1 MEYTGYSKAANL
13 ASLSSWLHNM
23 SQKVVECGL
32 CRLLFT
38 SFNVTASLFLAL
50 RVVNE
55 RRLVQVGQ
63 RVCGLSAVHLSQCEP
78 QGDVAASEGIYV

>member
-1 MEYTGYSKAANL
+1 
-13 ASLSSWLHNM
+13 M
-23 SQKVVECGL
+23 SQKVLECGL

-38 SFNVTASLFLAL
+38 SFNVTASLFLAR

-55 RRLVQVGQ
+55 RRSVQVGQ
-63 RVCGLSAVHLSQCEP
+63 RDRLESQFMCVCGLSAVHLSQCEP